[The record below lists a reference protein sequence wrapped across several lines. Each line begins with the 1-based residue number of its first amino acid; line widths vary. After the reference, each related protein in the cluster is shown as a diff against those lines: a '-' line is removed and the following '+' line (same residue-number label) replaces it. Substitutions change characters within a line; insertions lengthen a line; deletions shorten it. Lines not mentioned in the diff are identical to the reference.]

1 MAQAGYGSMM
11 WISRTSLNKRGS
23 HLRRGWYWGKQ
34 AFAEKLLKLGD
45 AAIVRKPEAQGSDAG
60 LEMKAQGEQHALAL
74 LEEGLRVA
82 NLSKEELVG
91 LGCAEPLKVL
101 LAGLLRKK
109 TTVSQ
114 ARIEEHMGMR
124 NAGNVS
130 RVLHRMDLP

>member
-1 MAQAGYGSMM
+1 M
-11 WISRTSLNKRGS
+11 
-23 HLRRGWYWGKQ
+23 
-34 AFAEKLLKLGD
+34 
-45 AAIVRKPEAQGSDAG
+45 
-60 LEMKAQGEQHALAL
+60 
-74 LEEGLRVA
+74 A